1 MSDSPAPAAAAAPA
15 KKKGGKLILVVVC
28 LLFIGAGAAFPMVV
42 DVPALMGKGKHGE
55 KEKKPAD
62 TKTAIVPFGEV
73 VVNLSE
79 ERNARYLKIKIA
91 VTVEADA
98 EKEMTDLLKKYQPAL
113 KSKVIGHLAGKSLK
127 DVSGSVGFNR
137 TQRELLEKFEDVLF
151 PDGNSR
157 IRAVLFEEYVIQ

>member
-1 MSDSPAPAAAAAPA
+1 MSDSPAPAPG

-28 LLFIGAGAAFPMVV
+28 LLFAGAGAAFPMVV
-42 DVPALMGKGKHGE
+42 DVPALMGKGKGE
-55 KEKKPAD
+55 KEKKAD

-73 VVNLSE
+73 VVNLAE
-79 ERNARYLKIKIA
+79 ERNGRYLKVKIA

-113 KSKVIGHLAGKSLK
+113 KSKVIGHLAGKTLK